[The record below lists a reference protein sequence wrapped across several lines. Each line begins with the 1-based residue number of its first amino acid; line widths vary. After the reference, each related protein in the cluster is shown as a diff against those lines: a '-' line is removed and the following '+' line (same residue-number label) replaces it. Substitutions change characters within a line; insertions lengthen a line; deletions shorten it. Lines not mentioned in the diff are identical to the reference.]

1 MDYLLKKKRER
12 IEAEAEELFGN
23 DTVLKTAFIMSKI
36 PCSQEET
43 EEVIKLLQQENNEII
58 AEIEAKMQYTF
69 DASGNVVPIKPQE
82 EQDNIQ
88 IKISD

>member
-23 DTVLKTAFIMSKI
+23 DTLLKTAFIMSKMQY
-36 PCSQEET
+36 SKEEA
-43 EEVIKLLQQENNEII
+43 EEVIQLLQQENKELV

-69 DASGNVVPIKPQE
+69 DASGNVVPVKKIE
-82 EQDNIQ
+82 EDTIQ